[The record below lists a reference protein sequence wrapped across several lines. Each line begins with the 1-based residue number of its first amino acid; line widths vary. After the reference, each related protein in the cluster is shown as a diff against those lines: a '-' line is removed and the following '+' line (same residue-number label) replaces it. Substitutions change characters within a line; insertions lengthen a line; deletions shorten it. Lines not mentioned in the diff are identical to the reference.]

1 MTALLKYLFLE
12 VFKGVGAHCCQHVD
26 PRDRQE
32 AETDRCTNGQH
43 HLLPATSSLGTQ
55 LPQLHR
61 GGPPLPSGFEFSGYP
76 WSDPKGQ
83 RQERSGA
90 LGSRGQRGQ
99 GSWQP
104 GSARAQDRPGLS
116 QRAAFSPCLWQ
127 AQCPA
132 WHPSGLAGAQLP
144 GQMVRAPGSRTKILK
159 QPPGTSGHL
168 ALWCG
173 V

>member
-1 MTALLKYLFLE
+1 MVLTAANMWTQETGK
-12 VFKGVGAHCCQHVD
+12 KQ
-26 PRDRQE
+26 RQ
-32 AETDRCTNGQH
+32 TDAQMDNIIYCLQPPPSGLSFPSCTGED
-43 HLLPATSSLGTQ
+43 
-55 LPQLHR
+55 
-61 GGPPLPSGFEFSGYP
+61 PPLPSGFEFSGYP

-144 GQMVRAPGSRTKILK
+144 SQMVRAPGSRTKILK